1 MKITINNPK
10 TFEDFWK
17 RMEEANVSPKISTYQ
32 VKIEL
37 TDEDVKEL
45 LLRGIDNNSLQQQK
59 NVIEKKEKKKNSDL
73 VLECIARQNR
83 ILTIREIVEE
93 TTIEY
98 NQVNQVLTKLL
109 KSKKIE
115 RVGRGEYKL
124 LIPQNEE
131 KDSPKE
137 EQVKEEQAKE
147 EQPKE
152 EHPKEEQSK
161 EEQQKAKKVPSKKE
175 EENSNLETQDSRK
188 QKVELLNDL
197 YIIDDNY
204 KEAIDY
210 IYKKKVVEVAKMRE
224 LFGEREVIMIEVISN
239 SKEIGFITEDKE
251 GCYFVSDLA
260 KIWYMFV
267 KRPRKLK
274 GFDYI
279 VTNSS
284 LPEAR
289 VKELI
294 NEGLR
299 IGFFR
304 KEKDGYTVA

>member
-37 TDEDVKEL
+37 TDEDVKVL
-45 LLRGIDNNSLQQQK
+45 LLRGIDNNLLQQQK

-83 ILTIREIVEE
+83 ILTIREIMEE
-93 TTIEY
+93 TTIGY
-98 NQVNQVLTKLL
+98 NQVNQALTKLL

-137 EQVKEEQAKE
+137 EQPMQ
-147 EQPKE
+147 
-152 EHPKEEQSK
+152 
-161 EEQQKAKKVPSKKE
+161 EQQKAKKEPSKKE

-299 IGFFR
+299 IGFFK